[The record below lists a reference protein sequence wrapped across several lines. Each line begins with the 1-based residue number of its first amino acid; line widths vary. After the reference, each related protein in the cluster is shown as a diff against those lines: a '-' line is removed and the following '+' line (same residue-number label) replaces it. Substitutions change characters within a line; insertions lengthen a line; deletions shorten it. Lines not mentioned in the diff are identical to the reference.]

1 MRPAKAQRTFAPHPF
16 LATAGEGRKTMVF
29 SKKQAIFVQGDRAD
43 SIFYLQ
49 IGKVKLT
56 VLSQAGKEATLG
68 ILSDGS
74 FFGEGS
80 LAGQTLR
87 MGSATAMTEC
97 LVLRIEKKAMVQS
110 LHRERALADMFV
122 KFLLGRNVRYE
133 EDLID
138 QLFNSSEKR
147 LARMLLLLAQFGK
160 EGKTEAVL
168 SRISQETL
176 AEMVGTTRSRVS
188 FFMNR
193 FRKLGFVDYN
203 SGGLQVHNSL
213 INVVLHD

>member
-1 MRPAKAQRTFAPHPF
+1 MRPAQVQRTFAPHPF

-43 SIFYLQ
+43 S
-49 IGKVKLT
+49 
-56 VLSQAGKEATLG
+56 QAGKEATLG

-74 FFGEGS
+74 FLGEGS

-97 LVLRIEKKAMVQS
+97 LVLRIEKKAMMQS

>member
-1 MRPAKAQRTFAPHPF
+1 MRPAQAQRTFAPHPF

-43 SIFYLQ
+43 TIFYLQ

-74 FFGEGS
+74 FLGEGS

-97 LVLRIEKKAMVQS
+97 LVLRIEKKAMMQS
-110 LHRERALADMFV
+110 LHRERGLADMFV

-147 LARMLLLLAQFGK
+147 LARILLLLAHFGK
-160 EGKTEAVL
+160 ERVPE
-168 SRISQETL
+168 RIIPEISQTTL
-176 AEMVGTTRSRVS
+176 AEMVGTTRPRVN
-188 FFMNR
+188 FFMSR
-193 FRKLGFVDYN
+193 FRKLGFIHYD
-203 SGGLQVHNSL
+203 GGLRVHSSL
-213 INVVLHD
+213 LSVVLHD

>member
-1 MRPAKAQRTFAPHPF
+1 MRPAQAQRTFDPHPF

-43 SIFYLQ
+43 TIFYLQ

-74 FFGEGS
+74 FLGEGS

-97 LVLRIEKKAMVQS
+97 LVLRIEKKAMMQS

-133 EDLID
+133 EDLIKSAF
-138 QLFNSSEKR
+138 QLKR
-147 LARMLLLLAQFGK
+147 
-160 EGKTEAVL
+160 KT
-168 SRISQETL
+168 IS
-176 AEMVGTTRSRVS
+176 ANAFVVGSV
-188 FFMNR
+188 
-193 FRKLGFVDYN
+193 
-203 SGGLQVHNSL
+203 
-213 INVVLHD
+213 